1 MSSADSAEED
11 EVSTN
16 VALGRQRLELANG
29 FLLEIGKTYD
39 VIEQGEDYITLVDDD
54 GKRGN
59 VKPEDVRVMARRKKR
74 IKRSAKDRARSA
86 MNELDADDIRE
97 GDLVI
102 SEKEIKEKLEELDV
116 AFRPEASRQDLLNLW
131 ADAIEDEM
139 NPAEIIAEDR
149 ALQAKK
155 DQDALEAN
163 RNSLRDTNNTYFEK
177 IKDKAFIASQVAIG
191 REKLETENGI
201 VLEKGKKYDV
211 IEQKD
216 GYIMLVDNNGNI
228 EVVEQAMVNVEKGQ
242 DKQELD
248 EIILDMLKY
257 RVGNAK
263 ILRRMLRRP
272 SVEQTEYVT
281 NILSPLMKTGKD
293 EEEEELESVLDD
305 TDEDDLDKKEIE
317 DDNAEYQRRKLL
329 AKLGRKDELEA
340 EYEEEE
346 YAVLKTVEDK
356 YVNLVKRKKTMNTA
370 EFESLSTP
378 LESRLTEL
386 YAAVELR
393 EDPFF
398 QRSMWTSLLEF
409 LNPMAVIEDKEVTS
423 TEKEIKT
430 TLQSPAFEAATFYV
444 YNRGVASRLRG
455 IGNVDVK
462 TVWVDAADVKK
473 WYQLPNGEGLDLD
486 DVEILETKDNNEA
499 TVRLVSAYNLAQR
512 LLSETRKA
520 IYEYMTAFVQDTGD
534 VQEGFA
540 VVDGKVVYDKDEFVI
555 GLSDIDNAFMRSLRN
570 VQKLY
575 NNATEIGPDDLP
587 KVSFGGLNRY
597 LEGLKAHAAT
607 FGLPYLIDPTLA
619 DIATG
624 ALDGETLT
632 RKIRTRDQKEL
643 DSILKSP
650 DTVSEVLS
658 YVAELFK
665 RATGESLPKPDLNV
679 DVDLIDDNDGIRTRQ
694 GVGGSG
700 FKLGDL
706 SSYNEAL
713 PYSKDVAQF
722 NDFEELKLEYETI
735 KKLLK
740 KKKAEAVERWIRII
754 SFGKREEEYQRL
766 VREGNTER
774 LKEFTPQ
781 SLRPDPKYEN
791 GKWTFFP
798 SPTADRKDLL
808 ADLDRLY
815 QASLQN
821 NIEFQ
826 RRVLG
831 GAAKIAADRILGALT
846 AKSVVVVFQGT
857 DPRRDDYATICTY
870 KDPNTRVYIG
880 NVAYIGDS
888 KGKASLVYVHT
899 VDDLGEDGV
908 RIQFSQD
915 YRTGRGRK
923 GYDYLG
929 DLREGQ
935 EIEILP
941 RVRRDGDKYY
951 DYSGTEINSNEM
963 KRELAK
969 LIDGLVTYPLEEA
982 CREFRLHVPDTVRE
996 EVEKEEKDIGD
1007 TKDDAYN
1014 ETIGDSYGAMK
1025 LTYNQELEKFN
1036 DGYAKSDSE
1045 TDFSD
1050 RGSEDEDDLF
1060 VTVKTVVENIVEP
1073 AWDLK
1078 DDNAE
1083 FAAQIQGKP
1092 LIQDD
1097 DKAALDDIVTA
1108 MLNFE
1113 VGNKQV
1119 LERILKEDAIKP
1131 EFYRANVATKL
1142 TTLKERETALGKI
1155 ERALGEEYFEE
1166 LKGITPAEMAQMNKE
1181 DFITAMNAAQGSIIN
1196 KEIPE
1201 DERQADGADDAA
1213 DGEEAEDDSGG
1224 EEVSEEEDDEVE
1236 IAVAELTDMVNTE
1249 LRPGQN
1255 SKKIIDDIIERM
1267 ATLEGQ
1273 EDFKSDFL
1281 EPFPSTDALNTAD
1294 KKMILSAFNA
1304 AVFGDDAEE
1313 DVSKNQEQYDS
1324 FGNLILAELNTV
1336 YYAIRAFLGFTS
1348 EEEVTN
1354 SRYTQDLRTNVEALK
1369 EERKWLDRR
1378 FYGDPSKKNEQ
1389 VSVVGRVDFLLHT
1402 PQYFDWRC
1410 LEYLSPKDDL
1420 RPIFRFDLNTDL
1432 MNLWSKTWWYQNCK
1446 YGIGRFSKGNIAI
1459 QTPDQLLGCVDRIMA
1474 ALGALQQGY
1483 TSAKLPGSKIPFTE
1497 ADVRDAMFDLIRF
1510 TTMLKYFQ
1518 LALESRIDAVL
1529 GGKDHMLDEDSIEY
1543 HSWTTT
1549 RYDFVS
1555 KFLDEVE
1562 GRIMARP
1569 AAFVHFLLIGFG
1581 IKLKEASLEQ
1591 VVANPALVIF
1601 KTMFGG
1607 QYLFAVEPERSK
1619 PPPNA
1624 TNWWRFE
1631 VIGTSPDDIKE
1642 RVKGLLKDRGLKFK
1656 DSKRGKQGA
1665 GVLDLTQTLDYS
1677 QGRPDDEAGAGP
1689 GRKRSAGTA
1698 GYTDRVAQPTKGH
1711 GTCGI

>member
-1 MSSADSAEED
+1 MSEEDSAEKD
-11 EVSTN
+11 VLITH
-16 VALGRQRLELANG
+16 VATGRETLELANG
-29 FLLEIGKTYD
+29 FLLEMGKTYD
-39 VIEQGEDYITLVDDD
+39 VIKQEDDYVTLVDDN
-54 GKRGN
+54 GKRG
-59 VKPEDVRVMARRKKR
+59 VVERAKVRVKAKKKKK
-74 IKRSAKDRARSA
+74 IKRSAKERARPA
-86 MNELDADDIRE
+86 LNELDSDAIRA

-102 SEKEIKEKLEELDV
+102 ADEEIKEKLEDLNV
-116 AFRPEASRQDLLNLW
+116 AFMPDALRQDLLDLW
-131 ADAIEDEM
+131 ADAIEEEI
-139 NPAEIIAEDR
+139 NPAERIAEDR
-149 ALQAKK
+149 ALQVE
-155 DQDALEAN
+155 QDRVALEAN
-163 RNSLRDTNNTYFEK
+163 RDLLRDTNDTFSKK
-177 IKDKAFIASQVAIG
+177 IKDKA
-191 REKLETENGI
+191 
-201 VLEKGKKYDV
+201 V
-211 IEQKD
+211 IE
-216 GYIMLVDNNGNI
+216 
-228 EVVEQAMVNVEKGQ
+228 GQ
-242 DKQELD
+242 DKQELNA
-248 EIILDMLKY
+248 IIVSMLKY

-263 ILRRMLRRP
+263 ILKRMLRSP
-272 SVEQTEYVT
+272 SVEQIEYDT
-281 NILSPLMKTGKD
+281 SIRSPLMKTGKD
-293 EEEEELESVLDD
+293 EEEKEGKLEDARDD
-305 TDEDDLDKKEIE
+305 TDEDELDKGEIE
-317 DDNAEYQRRKLL
+317 ADEAEYQTLGL
-329 AKLGRKDELEA
+329 FAKLGRKEDLNGT
-340 EYEEEE
+340 YENEE
-346 YAVLKTVEDK
+346 YAVLRRTEDE
-356 YVNLVKRKKTMNTA
+356 YVDLMNNKKTMSTA
-370 EFESLSTP
+370 EFESQSTA
-378 LESRLTEL
+378 LESRLIEL

-398 QRSMWTSLLEF
+398 QRSKWTSLLDF
-409 LNPMAVIEDKEVTS
+409 LNPMAVIEDMDVTS
-423 TEKEIKT
+423 TDEEVKT

-462 TVWVDAADVKK
+462 TVWVDAADVEK
-473 WYQLPNGEGLDLD
+473 WYLLPNGEGFDLND
-486 DVEILETKDNNEA
+486 AEIVETKDDNGA
-499 TVRLVSAYNLAQR
+499 QVRLVSAYNLAQR
-512 LLSETRKA
+512 LRSETRNA
-520 IYEYMTAFVQDTGD
+520 IYEYTTAFVQNTGD
-534 VQEGFA
+534 VELD
-540 VVDGKVVYDKDEFVI
+540 DGDEFVVS
-555 GLSDIDNAFMRSLRN
+555 LSDIDNNFMRSLKN

-587 KVSFGGLNRY
+587 KVTFAGLNRY
-597 LEGLKAHAAT
+597 IEGLKAHAAT
-607 FGLPYLIDPTLA
+607 FGLPFSIDPTLA

-658 YVAELFK
+658 YVAELF
-665 RATGESLPKPDLNV
+665 RRVTGESLPKPDLNT
-679 DVDLIDDNDGIRTRQ
+679 DVDLIDDSDGIRTRQ

-706 SSYNEAL
+706 SSYKETL

-740 KKKAEAVERWIRII
+740 KRKAEAVERWIRII

-766 VREGNTER
+766 VRAGDAER
-774 LKEFTPQ
+774 VKEFTLNN
-781 SLRPDPKYEN
+781 LRPDPKYEN
-791 GKWTFFP
+791 GKWTFLP
-798 SPTADRKDLL
+798 SPTADRKDLK
-808 ADLDRLY
+808 AELDRLY
-815 QASLQN
+815 QASLQD

-826 RRVLG
+826 RRVLE

-857 DPRRDDYATICTY
+857 DPRRDDYATICKY
-870 KDPNTRVYIG
+870 KDPTTRVYIG

-951 DYSGTEINSNEM
+951 NYSGTEIDSKEM
-963 KRELAK
+963 KRELTN

-982 CREFRLHVPDTVRE
+982 CREFRLHVPDTVKE
-996 EVEKEEKDIGD
+996 EVEKEENDIGD

-1014 ETIGDSYGAMK
+1014 DRIGDNYGAMK
-1025 LTYNQELEKFN
+1025 LTYNAELEKFR
-1036 DGYAKSDSE
+1036 DGYAISESE

-1050 RGSEDEDDLF
+1050 RGSSSDEDDGVDSNNAFL
-1060 VTVKTVVENIVEP
+1060 TVVENIVEP

-1078 DDNAE
+1078 DDNAR
-1083 FAAQIQGKP
+1083 FAARIQGKP
-1092 LIQDD
+1092 LIKDD

-1108 MLNFE
+1108 MINFK
-1113 VGNKQV
+1113 VGNEQV
-1119 LERILKEDAIKP
+1119 LNGILREDAIAS
-1131 EFYRANVATKL
+1131 EFYRTNVASKL
-1142 TTLKERETALGKI
+1142 TSLTERGTALGKI
-1155 ERALGEEYFEE
+1155 ERVLGEEYFDK
-1166 LKGITPAEMAQMNKE
+1166 LRRITSAKMVEMGKE
-1181 DFITAMNAAQGSIIN
+1181 DFITAMIATQRSIIN

-1213 DGEEAEDDSGG
+1213 DGKDTEDDSGG

-1236 IAVAELTDMVNTE
+1236 IAVAELTNMVNTE

-1255 SKKIIDDIIERM
+1255 SRKIIDDIIARM
-1267 ATLEGQ
+1267 ATIEGQ
-1273 EDFKSDFL
+1273 EDFKIDFL
-1281 EPFPSTDALNTAD
+1281 KPFPSFNALNTAD

-1313 DVSKNQEQYDS
+1313 DVSNNQEQYDS

-1348 EEEVTN
+1348 EEEVTD
-1354 SRYTQDLRTNVEALK
+1354 SRYTKDLRTNVEALK
-1369 EERKWLDRR
+1369 EERGWLDRY
-1378 FYGDPSKKNEQ
+1378 FYGDPSKRNEQ

-1410 LEYLSPKDDL
+1410 LEYLSPKDDI

-1446 YGIGRFSKGNIAI
+1446 YGVGRFSKGNIAI
-1459 QTPDQLLGCVDRIMA
+1459 QTPDQLLQCVDRIMA

-1483 TSAKLPGSKIPFTE
+1483 AGAQLPGSKIPFTE
-1497 ADVRDAMFDLIRF
+1497 ADVHDAMFDLIRF

-1581 IKLKEASLEQ
+1581 IKLNEASLEE
-1591 VVANPALVIF
+1591 VVANPGLVIF

-1607 QYLFAVEPERSK
+1607 QYLFAAEPKSSK

-1624 TNWWRFE
+1624 MNWWRFE

-1656 DSKRGKQGA
+1656 DSKSAKRQTQRA
-1665 GVLDLTQTLDYS
+1665 GVLNLTQTLDYS
-1677 QGRPDDEAGAGP
+1677 QGQPDDEAGAGP
-1689 GRKRSAGTA
+1689 GRKGSAGTA
-1698 GYTDRVAQPTKGH
+1698 GYTDRIAQPTKGY